1 MQFLK
6 NKTYH
11 VFGVLIAIV
20 LMCRKPKDE
29 TDPKDISES
38 YEPTL
43 GTRKPK
49 SEKDVVKKISK
60 DKINSTYLEPK
71 KVKPFIVNEIKNVPL
86 RGNPIH
92 ASNDHIQ
99 STIKKGVKIRKD
111 IVKGSPITK
120 DRITIIRPRKELRL
134 PNKPL

>member
-1 MQFLK
+1 MNFLK
-6 NKTYH
+6 NKTYQ

-20 LMCRKPKDE
+20 LLCRKPKDE
-29 TDPKDISES
+29 TNPKDISES

-49 SEKDVVKKISK
+49 LEKDLTTKISK
-60 DKINSTYLEPK
+60 DEINSTYLEPK

-92 ASNDHIQ
+92 ASNDHIK
-99 STIKKGVKIRKD
+99 STITKGSKIRKD

-120 DRITIIRPRKELRL
+120 DRVTIIRPRKEPRL